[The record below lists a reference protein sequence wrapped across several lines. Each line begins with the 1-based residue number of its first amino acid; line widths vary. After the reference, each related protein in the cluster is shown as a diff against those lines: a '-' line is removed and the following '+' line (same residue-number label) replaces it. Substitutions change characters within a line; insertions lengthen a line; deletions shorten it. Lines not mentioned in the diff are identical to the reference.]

1 MNDGLIPK
9 RYANALFK
17 SALDK
22 NNAAAVYEEMKVVV
36 ASFEANPTL
45 HKVLANP
52 FVARDEKEKL
62 LIAAAGET
70 AESDYRAFVK
80 LVLDNNR
87 EEFAHRMALSYLS
100 LFREKNSISQV
111 KITTAAP
118 LGDKEMDRLH
128 SLVKKAFPGRK
139 LEFAEQTNPDLI
151 GGFVL
156 DVDSVRMDASLSNEI
171 EQLRQN
177 LLSSK

>member
-22 NNAAAVYEEMKVVV
+22 NNAAALYQEMKVVV

-45 HKVLANP
+45 QKTLANP
-52 FVARDEKEKL
+52 FVARADKEML
-62 LIAAAGET
+62 LCGAAGD
-70 AESDYRAFVK
+70 ALESDYRAFVK
-80 LVLDNNR
+80 LVLDKNR
-87 EEFAHRMALSYLS
+87 EEFAHRMALAYLS

-111 KITTAAP
+111 KITTAAKY
-118 LGDKEMDRLH
+118 GDKEMDRLR
-128 SLVKKAFPGRK
+128 SLIKKAFPGRV
-139 LEFAEQTNPDLI
+139 LEFSEQINPDLI
-151 GGFVL
+151 GGFIL

-171 EQLRQN
+171 EQLRLN